1 MNQTATGAPGVAD
14 PDAMDLDQYRLFT
27 KIGTAEGASLWYAR
41 LRGEESDGSALVVGR
56 RIDSSA
62 GYEKAAQLRTAS
74 ERMIRLYVPP
84 RAESAALAVAS
95 RSWAS
100 HINAQRNSM
109 RHPHILHTY
118 EASAAEPLSP
128 FLVTEFPEGGCLQNV
143 LSVRKRLEPGECA
156 SVVAHVGRVI
166 SWLHSQ
172 ETAYGDLSASRVFLT
187 RNSVSLVTPPWP
199 DPWRQDGFRRSDGG
213 KAQDVRAFAELIW
226 LLLTGRP
233 AGTWEDR
240 IPLPMSCPS
249 ATKSV
254 VKVLEAAL
262 GPDPSS
268 RPDIQEMALV
278 IRGAWEATPVDLH
291 SVVDE
296 EFAARL
302 PARAQPQGPKG
313 TLRRNVPQRLSSQ
326 RTVVQN
332 RVHELCRRHWK
343 SLLTLA
349 LLALTVAQGG
359 SRLLPSRDSPD
370 PVSSSNGPGSSSTAS
385 QSEGAAAPPPQ
396 RVPEEVTGAL
406 PELFKMRDEA
416 LRARD
421 SSLVSNY
428 ATAGSEVEKG
438 DIQRIAFMKASS
450 VAWPNLETRIEDIEV
465 EPGSDGTV
473 RAKARLAVTG
483 WSPKEPGNA
492 ETGDGSQRIEIL
504 LESTAGSWKMR
515 SVDPVRE

>member
-1 MNQTATGAPGVAD
+1 
-14 PDAMDLDQYRLFT
+14 
-27 KIGTAEGASLWYAR
+27 
-41 LRGEESDGSALVVGR
+41 
-56 RIDSSA
+56 
-62 GYEKAAQLRTAS
+62 
-74 ERMIRLYVPP
+74 
-84 RAESAALAVAS
+84 
-95 RSWAS
+95 
-100 HINAQRNSM
+100 M

-128 FLVTEFPEGGCLQNV
+128 YLVTEFPEGGCLQNV

-156 SVVAHVGRVI
+156 SVVAHVGRAI

-172 ETAYGDLSASRVFLT
+172 ETAYGDLSASRVFLS
-187 RNSVSLVTPPWP
+187 RNSASLVAPPWP
-199 DPWRQDGFRRSDGG
+199 DPWRQDGFRRPGDG

-262 GPDPSS
+262 GPDPFS
-268 RPDIQEMALV
+268 RPNIQEMALV
-278 IRGAWEATPVDLH
+278 IRGAWEATPIDLH

-302 PARAQPQGPKG
+302 PARPQPQRPKGAQPQGSKG
-313 TLRRNVPQRLSSQ
+313 TLRRSAPKRLSTQ

-332 RVHELCRRHWK
+332 RVHDLSRRHWK

-349 LLALTVAQGG
+349 LLALTAVQGG

-370 PVSSSNGPGSSSTAS
+370 PVPSSNGPSSSSTAS
-385 QSEGAAAPPPQ
+385 QSEVAAARLPQ
-396 RVPEEVTGAL
+396 RVPAEVSAAL
-406 PELFKMRDEA
+406 SELFKMRDDA

-428 ATAGSEVEKG
+428 ATAGSQVEKG

-450 VAWPNLETRIEDIEV
+450 VVWPNLETRIEDIEV
-465 EPGSDGTV
+465 ESESEGTAQ
-473 RAKARLAVTG
+473 AKARLAVTG
-483 WSPKEPGNA
+483 WSPQDPGNA

-504 LESTAGSWKMR
+504 LESAAGSWKMR
-515 SVDPVRE
+515 SVEPVSE